1 MPEII
6 LPIVFCIALLILK
19 MIHKKYLFALSARIA
34 MAVMLVTTAIA
45 HVVFAEGMSMMLPEV
60 IPYKTG
66 LVYITGLLEAA
77 AAVGL
82 LIHAYKKLTGWLLI
96 VFFILLLPANIYA
109 AMKHVNLESAAFD
122 GDGPNYLWYRVPLQL
137 FFITWVYFS
146 CIRSIPDNKKNAN
159 DENKR

>member
-19 MIHKKYLFALSARIA
+19 WIHKKYLFALSARIA

-45 HVVFAEGMSMMLPEV
+45 HVVFAEGMSMMIPEV
-60 IPYKTG
+60 IPYKTA
-66 LVYITGLLEAA
+66 LVYITGMLEAT

-82 LIHAYKKLTGWLLI
+82 LIPTYKKLTGWLLI

-122 GDGPNYLWYRVPLQL
+122 GDGPSYLWYRVPLQV
-137 FFITWVYFS
+137 FFIAWVYFS
-146 CIRSIPDNKKNAN
+146 CIRPNADKK
-159 DENKR
+159 KKH